1 MMSGHTTWVRSGD
14 SSRLHA
20 MDGVIEGQ
28 AWEGNG
34 KRVEEERSDTD
45 SSAFNVGMGDVR
57 FGAEQDGTMIELSS
71 VVPDAKEDEEEDERK
86 GSTATPVPLP
96 PPAENLILHGT
107 TLYDLPVWRKCLILF
122 TVSWM
127 TLVITSM
134 STSLLPATPEISKEF
149 NTTPTII
156 NFTNAG
162 VLLAMGLSSFIWG
175 PITLLLGRK
184 NAYIAAVSMLCGCSV
199 GMALAPSMRIF
210 TTMRILGGF
219 TGTYF
224 MVSGQTMLADIFEP
238 VRHQSI
244 RLCFVQ

>member
-1 MMSGHTTWVRSGD
+1 
-14 SSRLHA
+14 
-20 MDGVIEGQ
+20 MDGVIEGK

-34 KRVEEERSDTD
+34 KRIEEERSDTG
-45 SSAFNVGMGDVR
+45 SSAFNVGMGD
-57 FGAEQDGTMIELSS
+57 ADQDGTTIELSS
-71 VVPDAKEDEEEDERK
+71 VVVPDAKEEEEDERK
-86 GSTATPVPLP
+86 VPTPTPVPLP
-96 PPAENLILHGT
+96 SPAENLILHG

-127 TLVITSM
+127 TLVITFS

-175 PITLLLGRK
+175 PISVLLGRK

-199 GMALAPSMRIF
+199 GMALAPNMRVF
-210 TTMRILGGF
+210 TAMRILGGF

-238 VRHQSI
+238 VRSI
-244 RLCFVQ
+244 NSIVFCPIAAFLLTFMIDCSWNCRWVFHGWQR